1 MLTIELEWSS
11 VASNW
16 SLLTTIHTLFDPKHL
31 SIVISVAFNNV
42 LLTTPIRQGF
52 TIHGCHSWS
61 LMFVYALWALKKQA
75 SSLLVSTC
83 KNTHVATC
91 AMPSFVIL
99 FLRVSSCEDCVKSTF
114 KVHKFL
120 LWMLDS
126 DCECWEGIKQAAEAN
141 GFTTPLSSSWK
152 HAFPSMCFLKLV

>member
-1 MLTIELEWSS
+1 
-11 VASNW
+11 
-16 SLLTTIHTLFDPKHL
+16 L

-42 LLTTPIRQGF
+42 VFTTSIREGF
-52 TIHGCHSWS
+52 TIHGHHLWS
-61 LMFVYALWALKKQA
+61 LMFVCALWALKQQA

-91 AMPSFVIL
+91 TMPYLVIL
-99 FLRVSSCEDCVKSTF
+99 FLRVSSCEDCVRSTF
-114 KVHKFL
+114 KVHKFS

-126 DCECWEGIKQAAEAN
+126 DCECWEGIKQVVKAN

-152 HAFPSMCFLKLV
+152 HAFPSMCLFKLV

>member
-1 MLTIELEWSS
+1 
-11 VASNW
+11 
-16 SLLTTIHTLFDPKHL
+16 L

-42 LLTTPIRQGF
+42 PLTTPVHQGF
-52 TIHGCHSWS
+52 TIHGRHLWS
-61 LMFVYALWALKKQA
+61 LMLVCALWALKQQA

-91 AMPSFVIL
+91 TMPYFVIL
-99 FLRVSSCEDCVKSTF
+99 FLRVSSCEDCVRSTF
-114 KVHKFL
+114 KVHRFL
-120 LWMLDS
+120 LWTLDS
-126 DCECWEGIKQAAEAN
+126 DCECWWVYMHHECECWEGIKQVAKAN